1 MPLPLPPVALPVS
14 TWFPFF
20 PASMSGPLP
29 LELERLCRADSPDA
43 REAAWADFLSTYN
56 DVLLRA
62 VRLRAEYDGAM
73 DRYAYVLE
81 HLRADDYR
89 RLRQCAVKA
98 PADFSLWLAVTAR
111 RLGLDHYRSRY
122 GRGRTGSA
130 ESTGRRTV
138 RRRVVDLLSSGVEVD
153 RLLDDRTARQDEVI
167 AAQDRVAALRFAIAE
182 LSERDRLLLRFR
194 FDEGCSASTIARLMD
209 FPTVFHVYR
218 RLAAVLAGLR
228 RTLEAKGF
236 DGA

>member
-1 MPLPLPPVALPVS
+1 
-14 TWFPFF
+14 
-20 PASMSGPLP
+20 MSGRVP
-29 LELERLCRADSPDA
+29 LELERLCRADSSDA
-43 REAAWADFLSTYN
+43 REAAWADFLSAYN

-62 VRLRAEYDGAM
+62 VRFRAEHDGAM
-73 DRYAYVLE
+73 DRYTYVLE

-98 PADFSLWLAVTAR
+98 PADFPLWLAVTAR

-122 GRGRTGSA
+122 GRGRAGSV
-130 ESTGRRTV
+130 ESTSRRSV

-153 RLLDDRTARQDEVI
+153 RLLDERTARQDDLLE
-167 AAQDRVAALRFAIAE
+167 AQDRATALRSAIAE
-182 LSERDRLLLRFR
+182 LPARDRLLLRFR
-194 FDEGCSASTIARLMD
+194 FDEGCSAATIARLMA

-218 RLAAVLAGLR
+218 RLASVLAGLR